1 MKKKLKTFVLPIDEF
16 YKKYPVEVS
25 IRVPSIPKG
34 HVAKVVSVHPIVEKF

>member
-1 MKKKLKTFVLPIDEF
+1 MKKFKVFTFPIDEF

-34 HVAKVVSVHPIVEKF
+34 HIAKVVSVRPLV